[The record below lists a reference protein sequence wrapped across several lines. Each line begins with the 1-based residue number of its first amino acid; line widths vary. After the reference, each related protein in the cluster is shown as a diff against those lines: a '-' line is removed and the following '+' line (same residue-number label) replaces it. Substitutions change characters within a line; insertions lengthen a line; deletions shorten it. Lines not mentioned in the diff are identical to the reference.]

1 MKYAELLD
9 LTVSGYSSRLLLPNR
24 THCRTVG
31 DKLRIGFLSSFFFRH
46 SVGKLLGNVIVG
58 LSKSNFEIFIIELA
72 GGASRTGFSFVIILH
87 FIFEPTMC
95 N

>member
-24 THCRTVG
+24 AHGSDVG
-31 DKLRIGFLSSFFFRH
+31 DKLRIGFLSGFFFRH

-58 LSKSNFEIFIIELA
+58 LSKSNFEIVIIELA
-72 GGASRTGFSFVIILH
+72 GGASRTGSSSVIISL
-87 FIFEPTMC
+87 FVF
-95 N
+95 